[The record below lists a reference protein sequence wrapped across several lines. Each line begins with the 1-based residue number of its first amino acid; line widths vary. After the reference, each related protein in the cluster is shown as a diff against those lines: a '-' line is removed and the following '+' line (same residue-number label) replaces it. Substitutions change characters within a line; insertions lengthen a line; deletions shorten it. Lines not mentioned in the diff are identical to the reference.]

1 MKTVYKALL
10 LIIALSSC
18 TKINE
23 LHGIDNLKNKAN
35 NLVINQSNINDV
47 LNVIGPPQHKDIA
60 NKNIWFYNEVRHT
73 QNKLGR
79 KEILENNTLKIEF
92 DDLGV
97 LKELFFL
104 DKNDLNKVIFDK
116 NVTQSFGKSENFL
129 SGFLASMRERAKNFG
144 KTSEQ

>member
-1 MKTVYKALL
+1 MKLVYKALL

-35 NLVINQSNINDV
+35 NLVINQSNSNDV
-47 LNVIGPPQHKDIA
+47 LNVIGPPQHKDVV

-73 QNKLGR
+73 QTKLGS
-79 KEILENNTLKIEF
+79 KEILENNILKIEF
-92 DDLGV
+92 DDLGI
-97 LKELFFL
+97 LKELTFL
-104 DKNDLNKVIFDK
+104 DKNDLNKVTFDK
-116 NVTQSFGKSENFL
+116 NVTQSLGKSQNFL
-129 SGFLASMRERAKNFG
+129 SSFLASIRERAKNFG

>member
-1 MKTVYKALL
+1 MKLVYKALL

-35 NLVINQSNINDV
+35 NLVINQSNSNDV
-47 LNVIGPPQHKDIA
+47 LNVIGPPQHKDVV

-73 QNKLGR
+73 QTKLGS
-79 KEILENNTLKIEF
+79 KEIVENNILKIEF

-97 LKELFFL
+97 LKELTFL
-104 DKNDLNKVIFDK
+104 DKRNMEKIIFSKEKTETLYRSD
-116 NVTQSFGKSENFL
+116 NTLQNFL
-129 SGFLASMRERAKNFG
+129 STVRERVKNFG

>member
-1 MKTVYKALL
+1 MKLVFKALL

-35 NLVINQSNINDV
+35 NLVINESNSNDV
-47 LNVIGPPQHKDIA
+47 LNVIGPPQHKDLL

-73 QNKLGR
+73 QSKLGS
-79 KEILENNTLKIEF
+79 KEIIENNTLKIEF

-97 LKELFFL
+97 LKELTFL

-116 NVTQSFGKSENFL
+116 NATQSLGKSQSFL
-129 SGFLASMRERAKNFG
+129 LGLLAGIRERAKNFG